1 MNELLVDTNIL
12 VYAID
17 EDSEFFTKSRSILRK
32 TECELCTTSK
42 NFAEFLAVTTRGQ
55 NSPLSMDDALE
66 VIEDYLSV
74 LTVLFPNDQSFGAF
88 RELLSK
94 YQPTGLKVHDFE
106 IISIAL
112 AHKVSQ
118 IATFNTKDFRRVEEI
133 KLLTF

>member
-17 EDSEFFTKSRSILRK
+17 EDSEFFAKSRFILSK
-32 TECELCTTSK
+32 TDCQLCTTSK

-55 NSPLSMDDALE
+55 NSLSMGDALE
-66 VIEDYLSV
+66 VIEDYLSL
-74 LTVLFPNDQSFGAF
+74 LTVLFPNDHSFEVF

-94 YQPTGLKVHDFE
+94 YQPAGLKVHDFE

-112 AHKVSQ
+112 AHRPES
-118 IATFNTKDFRRVEEI
+118 FRRLSWCDSSVWSCMVPP
-133 KLLTF
+133 